1 MELFLIKSFKH
12 LSLYEKEWSTILAA
26 NQNSNPFLEFHFIY
40 NWWRYFSDDKKIE
53 IYSVREN
60 QKVIAFFPFIVSKKN
75 NVKIVQTL
83 AIQSCPY
90 TDFVVKKRDLD
101 RVLMFVMDG
110 IILDKQQAVFLIN
123 SLSYNNHTHLK
134 LRNYMNARSFK
145 CIEKKNN
152 PVEILHVITPMM
164 EVKLRALG
172 DLQEEVVTFDQL
184 QSLLEGNMDKFNH
197 SSNDRLDFM
206 KKFEGDRPH
215 VSAKVIHLNNELIA
229 FSYGFQWLDKY
240 MEYGNGKLKD
250 LFHAEKL
257 LGEVMPIHAPGTVSI
272 LFSTKN
278 FMGKLGLIL
287 EKRHIAKYERKQ
299 LNPTKK
305 KAFKKKHSIL
315 IAELNDIHIKAPNCN
330 FKSISNTE
338 IWSGNRQ
345 RFLLNYLRGF
355 EGYHSG
361 NPQNTFWINSTSLY
375 IDELNHKEKL
385 SEGTLFIE
393 GWESEELEKILCFTQ
408 TNYRV
413 RNILVRVNKDNKNQI
428 KKLILFGFQIRDK
441 FLVPR

>member
-40 NWWRYFSDDKKIE
+40 NWWRYVAEDMKIE

-60 QKVIAFFPFIVSKKN
+60 SKVIAFFPFIVSKKN
-75 NVKIVQTL
+75 NIKIVQTL
-83 AIQSCPY
+83 AIQSPY

-110 IILDKQQAVFLIN
+110 IIIDKQQAVFLIN
-123 SLSYNNHTHLK
+123 SLRYDHHTHLK
-134 LRNYMNARSFK
+134 LMNYMNARSYK
-145 CIEKKNN
+145 CIEMKNA
-152 PVEILHVITPMM
+152 PLEILQVITPVM
-164 EVKLRALG
+164 EVKLKALG
-172 DLQEEVVTFDQL
+172 DLQEEVVSFEQL
-184 QSLLEGNMDKFNH
+184 QSLLEGSMDKFNH
-197 SSNDRLDFM
+197 SSIDKFDFM
-206 KKFEGDRPH
+206 KKFEGDRPR
-215 VSAKVIHLNNELIA
+215 VSAKVIYLDNELIA
-229 FSYGFQWLDKY
+229 FSYGFQWMDKY

-250 LFHAEKL
+250 LFYAERL
-257 LGEVMPIHAPGTVSI
+257 LDEATPVNAPATVSI

-278 FMGKLGLIL
+278 VRGKLGLIL

-305 KAFKKKHSIL
+305 KAFKKKNSIL
-315 IAELNDIHIKAPNCN
+315 IAELKDIHIKAPNCN
-330 FKSISNTE
+330 FRSISNKE
-338 IWSGNRQ
+338 IWLGNRQ
-345 RFLLNYLRGF
+345 KFLLHYLRGF

-361 NPQNTFWINSTSLY
+361 NPQYTFWINSASLY
-375 IDELNHKEKL
+375 IDELNHKEQL

-408 TNYRV
+408 ANYRV
-413 RNILVRVNKDNKNQI
+413 RNILVRVNKNNKNQI
-428 KKLILFGFQIRDK
+428 KKLKLFGFQIREK
-441 FLVPR
+441 FLVPS